1 MFEVSQA
8 SPAFPTQE
16 IGIGMKM
23 NVTHWVHVM

>member
-23 NVTHWVHVM
+23 NVTH